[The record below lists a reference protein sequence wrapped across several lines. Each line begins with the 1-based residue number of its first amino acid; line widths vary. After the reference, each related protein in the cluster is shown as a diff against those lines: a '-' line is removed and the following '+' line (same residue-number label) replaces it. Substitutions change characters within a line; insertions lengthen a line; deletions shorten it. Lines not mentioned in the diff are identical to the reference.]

1 MPGVSVEQ
9 AAKRIERQQ
18 DISSWQPYDTSEL
31 SARAKKNYQ
40 KRKAAIEA
48 YFTSDT
54 PVEEIAK
61 QYGFSP
67 SQLTKLARRCLRP
80 HEDGQPWGYR
90 ALAPYTTA
98 RKHTGDA
105 ASASENKTAPV
116 AEETRTEPDNSAANA
131 EMTTADAREPSADII
146 VDEVDADT
154 EKRAALP
161 ARGLLSI
168 PETPLPEINPEFEAE
183 DEPPVIE
190 SLAQPA
196 AIEVEGESEVTG
208 ALETESRAEESVEA
222 ETAPLTEES
231 EEATAPLTAKPEAEL
246 VEEPTAPLAE
256 SVGADVSA
264 LTPTEGERTGADKPP
279 YPISPAPTI
288 GESDAYGAIVGAG
301 ADEDAGRGPL
311 WSPVRSP
318 YTPSAVIKRT
328 AQRHIIQKRKE
339 RVTQRKR
346 QRRRVWRA
354 ASAVALLALLIVV
367 AMPLG
372 TGLAAYSAYNNVSA
386 LAHDGINNLLA
397 AKSLLHFSK
406 SDPTAALNTANLQ
419 EAQSDFETSENDFGQ
434 LQQLVNRPDIQSAV
448 TEFAPQYADK
458 LNMAQR
464 LVQVGL
470 DVTRMGDE
478 LSGVGLIAATILHSS
493 PLATGSNKPLISPAD
508 IAAVEAGITHA
519 LYYINDVQVQ
529 MSQVSLNELPISA
542 SQKTEFSSLM
552 GQLPG
557 IQSQLTQV
565 QGDVGMMSWLL
576 GVGQQRRFL
585 VQTMDTA
592 ELRPGGGFT
601 GDYGVLQI
609 NNGRMSPFTLTD
621 VTLIDYAENGTA
633 IGRTAPPG
641 YSWMNFGNWG
651 VRDSN
656 LSGDFPTTARMTMQL
671 FEQEGGGPLDG
682 DIALTPAVIA
692 HVMYAT
698 GPVKVPGYNI
708 TVTPQNL
715 EYWIHYYQQNPI
727 AISQEK
733 QISGNYSHS
742 GRKAFTG
749 ELGQLVLARVR
760 HLSPSKLLGVF
771 KQALKDIQSRDLEIY
786 FNDPTAEGW
795 LTQHGYSGSMS
806 TFSHVDGFDVTQ
818 ANISIS
824 KASQYVHTT
833 LEDDVT
839 LDSSG
844 GATHNLT
851 ITLNY
856 QQTGPVYGYDTYA
869 DYIRVYAPAGARLL
883 GGDGFDT
890 GHALCTPKGTSN
902 VPPGT
907 PTPPGSKPPANNC
920 SQYNTMFPSAARY
933 CPNNDYALGE
943 RGYLAG
949 KGYTLWPYDALG
961 GPTELTSDLPGRAMW
976 GGLTETPKNCISYI
990 TMSWYVPHAVKK
1002 VHGQPIYTI
1011 LMQKQSGLSPTLILN
1026 INASAI
1032 RGLKS
1037 FSYNQTINS
1046 DRQFTLRP
1054 PKKK

>member
-1 MPGVSVEQ
+1 MPGIPVEQ
-9 AAKRIERQQ
+9 ASQRTERQQ
-18 DISSWQPYDTSEL
+18 DISSWQPYDTSAL
-31 SARAKKNYQ
+31 KTRAKKTYQ

-54 PVEEIAK
+54 PLEEIAK
-61 QYGFSP
+61 RYGFTS

-90 ALAPYTTA
+90 ALTPHTTTREHNGGA
-98 RKHTGDA
+98 NERGGAIDCASPTTITDDDERKPT
-105 ASASENKTAPV
+105 V
-116 AEETRTEPDNSAANA
+116 
-131 EMTTADAREPSADII
+131 DIL
-146 VDEVDADT
+146 VDEIGIDT

-161 ARGLLSI
+161 AHRFTSI
-168 PETPLPEINPEFEAE
+168 PETPLPEVNPDFEPEAVGR
-183 DEPPVIE
+183 DE
-190 SLAQPA
+190 S
-196 AIEVEGESEVTG
+196 
-208 ALETESRAEESVEA
+208 
-222 ETAPLTEES
+222 APTQHLDADSDEES
-231 EEATAPLTAKPEAEL
+231 EAAEFDEEAPTVPLVDEPEITEDSSAETPQAEL
-246 VEEPTAPLAE
+246 TEMPTIPLSDKTANNNAGD
-256 SVGADVSA
+256 GAVDDACIEDAGETADAVNDAQSDMDIIPLVPTGVINA
-264 LTPTEGERTGADKPP
+264 ATTPTEG
-279 YPISPAPTI
+279 
-288 GESDAYGAIVGAG
+288 AYHTTT
-301 ADEDAGRGPL
+301 R
-311 WSPVRSP
+311 
-318 YTPSAVIKRT
+318 RT
-328 AQRHIIQKRKE
+328 AQRHVMQKRKE
-339 RVTQRKR
+339 RVTRKR
-346 QRRRVWRA
+346 QRRRVWRT
-354 ASAVALLALLIVV
+354 ASIIALLALLIVT
-367 AMPLG
+367 ALPLG
-372 TGLAAYSAYNNVSA
+372 AGLAAYSEYNNVSA
-386 LAHDGINNLLA
+386 LAHDALNNLLA
-397 AKSLLHFSK
+397 AKALLHFSK
-406 SDPTAALNTANLQ
+406 SDPTAALNIANLQ
-419 EAQSDFETSENDFGQ
+419 QAQGEFETSENDFVQ
-434 LQQLVNRPDIQSAV
+434 LQQLVNRPDVQSAV
-448 TEFAPQYADK
+448 EQFAPQYASK
-458 LNMAQR
+458 LGMAQH

-478 LSGVGLIAATILHSS
+478 LSGLGLIAANILHSS
-493 PLATGSNKPLISPAD
+493 PLSSSSNKPLISAAD
-508 IAAVEAGITHA
+508 IAAAEAGITHS
-519 LYYINDVQVQ
+519 LYYLNDVQSQ

-542 SQKTEFSSLM
+542 SQKAEFSSLM
-552 GQLPG
+552 SQLPG

-565 QGDVGMMSWLL
+565 QSDVGMVAWLL
-576 GVGQQRRFL
+576 GVGQTRRFL
-585 VQTMDTA
+585 VQTMDSA

-609 NNGRMSPFTLTD
+609 SNGRMSPFTLID
-621 VTLIDYAENGTA
+621 VTLLDYAENGTA

-656 LSGDFPTTARMTMQL
+656 LSSDFPTTARMTMQL
-671 FEQEGGGPLDG
+671 FEQEGGGPVDG

-698 GPVKVPGYNI
+698 GPIKVPGYNV

-749 ELGQLVLARVR
+749 ALGQLLLARLR
-760 HLSPSKLLGVF
+760 HLPPSKLMGVF

-786 FNDPTAEGW
+786 FNNPTAEGW
-795 LTQHGYSGSMS
+795 LAQHGYSGSIS
-806 TFSHVDGFDVTQ
+806 TFSHVDGFDVSQ

-839 LDSSG
+839 LDASG

-869 DYIRVYAPAGARLL
+869 DYIRVYAPADATLL
-883 GGDGFDT
+883 SGDGFDT

-907 PTPPGSKPPANNC
+907 STPSGGKPPANSSNC
-920 SQYNTMFPSAARY
+920 AQYNTMFPSAARY

-943 RGYLAG
+943 RGYIAG
-949 KGYTLWPYDALG
+949 KGYTLWPYDSLS
-961 GPTELTSDLPGRAMW
+961 GPTELSSDLPGRAMW

-990 TMSWYVPHAVKK
+990 TLSWYVPHAVRK
-1002 VHGQPIYTI
+1002 VHGQPVYTF
-1011 LMQKQSGLSPTLILN
+1011 LFQKQSGLSPTLIVS
-1026 INASAI
+1026 INASAVK
-1032 RGLKS
+1032 GLKS
-1037 FSYNQTINS
+1037 YIYNHTVND
-1046 DRQFTLRP
+1046 DRQFTLQP

>member
-9 AAKRIERQQ
+9 ASKRIERQQ

-48 YFTSDT
+48 YFTSNT

-61 QYGFSP
+61 QHGLSP
-67 SQLTKLARRCLRP
+67 GQLSQLARRCLRP

-90 ALAPYTTA
+90 ALAPQANTRDQSGNAT
-98 RKHTGDA
+98 A
-105 ASASENKTAPV
+105 ASANKAAPS
-116 AEETRTEPDNSAANA
+116 AGKTRTEPDDSAAMA
-131 EMTTADAREPSADII
+131 DTTNADAPEAVADII
-146 VDEVDADT
+146 TDEAEADT
-154 EKRAALP
+154 EKRVALP
-161 ARGLLSI
+161 SDRLISI
-168 PETPLPEINPEFEAE
+168 PETPLPEVALEFEAAI
-183 DEPPVIE
+183 EPPTEAAKCSDGECVEVGEQDPLSIE
-190 SLAQPA
+190 GSDKSTP
-196 AIEVEGESEVTG
+196 TYP
-208 ALETESRAEESVEA
+208 TECGAEESVEA
-222 ETAPLTEES
+222 EVSA
-231 EEATAPLTAKPEAEL
+231 EAE
-246 VEEPTAPLAE
+246 TAPLA
-256 SVGADVSA
+256 ADAEEASSNADMPEAATVALVPDEATATKEVSP
-264 LTPTEGERTGADKPP
+264 LEPLVSQGGELPGSSAYRVAMRRT
-279 YPISPAPTI
+279 T
-288 GESDAYGAIVGAG
+288 
-301 ADEDAGRGPL
+301 
-311 WSPVRSP
+311 
-318 YTPSAVIKRT
+318 
-328 AQRHIIQKRKE
+328 QRRVIQKRKG
-339 RVTQRKR
+339 RVTQRTR
-346 QRRRVWRA
+346 HRRRVWHV
-354 ASAVALLALLIVV
+354 ASVVALLALLIVV

-372 TGLAAYSAYNNVSA
+372 TGLAAYSAYSNVSA
-386 LAHDGINNLLA
+386 LAHDALNNLLA

-406 SDPTAALNTANLQ
+406 SDPTAALNTANLRQ
-419 EAQSDFETSENDFGQ
+419 AQSDFETSENDFIQ

-448 TEFAPQYADK
+448 TQFAPQYANK
-458 LNMAQR
+458 LGMAQR

-478 LSGVGLIAATILHSS
+478 LAGVGLIAANILHSS
-493 PLATGSNKPLISPAD
+493 PLASGSNKPLISPTD

-519 LYYINDVQVQ
+519 LYYISDVQLQ
-529 MSQVSLNELPISA
+529 MSQVSVNELPISA

-552 GQLPG
+552 GQLPA
-557 IQSQLTQV
+557 IQSQITQV
-565 QGDVGMMSWLL
+565 QSDVGMVAWLL

-671 FEQEGGGPLDG
+671 FEQEGGGPVDG

-698 GPVKVPGYNI
+698 GSVKMPGYNI

-760 HLSPSKLLGVF
+760 HLPPSKLIGVF

-786 FNDPTAEGW
+786 FNDPSAENW
-795 LTQHGYSGSMS
+795 LVQHGYSGSMN
-806 TFSHVDGFDVTQ
+806 TFSHVDGFNVTQ

-839 LDSSG
+839 LDASG

-869 DYIRVYAPAGARLL
+869 DYIRVYAPANATLL

-902 VPPGT
+902 IPPGT
-907 PTPPGSKPPANNC
+907 GKPPPNSSNC

-943 RGYLAG
+943 RGYIAG

-990 TMSWYVPHAVKK
+990 TLSWYVPHAVKK
-1002 VHGQPIYTI
+1002 VHGQPTYTI
-1011 LMQKQSGLSPTLILN
+1011 LFQKQSGLSPTLILN
-1026 INASAI
+1026 INAAAI

-1037 FSYNQTINS
+1037 FSYNHTINS
-1046 DRQFTLRP
+1046 DRQFTLQP
-1054 PKKK
+1054 PRKK

>member
-9 AAKRIERQQ
+9 ASKRIERQQ

-31 SARAKKNYQ
+31 SARAKKTYQ
-40 KRKAAIEA
+40 KRKAAIEM
-48 YFTSDT
+48 YFTGAT

-61 QYGFSP
+61 QHGLSP
-67 SQLTKLARRCLRP
+67 GQLIKLARRCLRL

-90 ALAPYTTA
+90 ALAP
-98 RKHTGDA
+98 RVVMRSHTDEA
-105 ASASENKTAPV
+105 ASASENETASG
-116 AEETRTEPDNSAANA
+116 AEETRAEPDDSATIADMTNA
-131 EMTTADAREPSADII
+131 YACEPAADII
-146 VDEVDADT
+146 TDEAEADT
-154 EKRAALP
+154 EKRIALP
-161 ARGLLSI
+161 SDRLILI
-168 PETPLPEINPEFEAE
+168 PETPLPEVALDFEAAE
-183 DEPPVIE
+183 CVGADLSRPVAEEQILSSANLPTPGRDKSTATHPE
-190 SLAQPA
+190 AEAP
-196 AIEVEGESEVTG
+196 
-208 ALETESRAEESVEA
+208 LETESHAEESGEADVDA
-222 ETAPLTEES
+222 ET
-231 EEATAPLTAKPEAEL
+231 
-246 VEEPTAPLAE
+246 PTVPLAE
-256 SVGADVSA
+256 SVETDSSRPA
-264 LTPTEGERTGADKPP
+264 EETGAINCAATSSEPVLP
-279 YPISPAPTI
+279 APIDEESPATEEVAPLEPLVSQEEELP
-288 GESDAYGAIVGAG
+288 GGSAYRVTM
-301 ADEDAGRGPL
+301 R
-311 WSPVRSP
+311 
-318 YTPSAVIKRT
+318 RT
-328 AQRHIIQKRKE
+328 AQRRLIQKRKG
-339 RVTQRKR
+339 RVTQQTRH
-346 QRRRVWRA
+346 RRRVWRV
-354 ASAVALLALLIVV
+354 ASVVALLALLIVV

-372 TGLAAYSAYNNVSA
+372 TGLAAYSAYSNVSA
-386 LAHDGINNLLA
+386 LAHDALNNLLA

-406 SDPTAALNTANLQ
+406 SDPTAALNAANLRQ
-419 EAQSDFETSENDFGQ
+419 AQSDFETSENDFIQ

-448 TEFAPQYADK
+448 TQFAPQYANK
-458 LNMAQR
+458 LGMAQR

-478 LSGVGLIAATILHSS
+478 LAGVGLIAANILHSS
-493 PLATGSNKPLISPAD
+493 PLASGSNKPLISPTD

-519 LYYINDVQVQ
+519 LYYISDVQLQ
-529 MSQVSLNELPISA
+529 MSQVSVNELPISA
-542 SQKTEFSSLM
+542 SQKAEFSSLM
-552 GQLPG
+552 GQLPA
-557 IQSQLTQV
+557 IQSQITQV
-565 QGDVGMMSWLL
+565 QSDVGMVAWLL

-671 FEQEGGGPLDG
+671 FEQEGGGPVDG

-698 GPVKVPGYNI
+698 GSVKMPGYNI

-749 ELGQLVLARVR
+749 ELGQLVLERVR
-760 HLSPSKLLGVF
+760 HLSPSKLIGVF

-786 FNDPTAEGW
+786 FNDPSAENW
-795 LTQHGYSGSMS
+795 LVQHGYSGSMN
-806 TFSHVDGFDVTQ
+806 TFSHVDGFNVTQ

-839 LDSSG
+839 LDASG

-869 DYIRVYAPAGARLL
+869 DYIRVYAPANATLL

-902 VPPGT
+902 I
-907 PTPPGSKPPANNC
+907 PPGSAPGTGKPPVNSSNC

-943 RGYLAG
+943 RGYIAG

-990 TMSWYVPHAVKK
+990 TLSWYVPHAVKK
-1002 VHGQPIYTI
+1002 VHGQPTYTI
-1011 LMQKQSGLSPTLILN
+1011 LFQKQSGLSPTLILN
-1026 INASAI
+1026 INAAAI

-1037 FSYNQTINS
+1037 FSYNHTING
-1046 DRQFTLRP
+1046 DRQFTLQP
-1054 PKKK
+1054 PRKK